1 MVIVL
6 LAALAYGGFW
16 MLAGSRAYVHGESQ
30 WTKAQKQAIIQ
41 LLEYAKTGDNAH
53 MDAYRE
59 AIAVTLGDRRARLEL
74 DTSNPDYEV
83 VREGFRAGRNHP
95 DDISLLIDL
104 FEWSRGVPAFDRAV
118 EIWMRADGLI
128 DELLETGRELER
140 AVASHGPGTPEAGAV
155 VARVIALDERLTEVE
170 QDFADAMSRLSRQLV
185 TVLSFAIVLTA
196 AFLLLAGNLFA
207 YRLLRTAVVS
217 ERALRES
224 EERYRALVDQSQV
237 GMWQLDGAG
246 RVSFFNPAMRQL
258 LNLGESTVT
267 EGVPME
273 EFVGPAARDNVRSQ
287 RRQWEQGSSTTGEIE
302 VVMEGGRSRQ
312 MLVHGA
318 PVILDDGSLHGHVG
332 TCVDITDRKRAEKR
346 LRHQAYHD
354 PLTGLPNRLLFMDR
368 LEMALRRARRS
379 EMTLAVFFV
388 DLDRFKVVNDSIG
401 HGAGDRLLCE
411 AARRLVGVMREK
423 DTVARFGGDEFS
435 VIVED
440 IGHDGAA
447 VNAARRIIEAMR
459 PEFTVERFRARIGAS
474 VGIAMPSRPE
484 DEPSDLLRFADIAM
498 YVAKRAGGNTWH
510 VFDPEHDAQEEARLQ
525 LESEIWA
532 ATERD
537 ELVVHYQPIVN
548 VHTNRA
554 VALEALV
561 RWQHPERGLLS
572 PAEFI
577 GVAEETGAITRIGHW
592 VTQRACRDLAL
603 LRERFGAAA
612 PDCVTV
618 NISDVEFRLGDPAG
632 WVVPLLQ
639 ETRLPAESLCF
650 EVTETM
656 LMRDPGAI
664 RKLEGLGCLI
674 AIDDFGTGYASL
686 GMLREARF
694 RVLKIDRTFIMGLPD
709 SNEDVAVVE
718 AVTRLGRRLDMRV
731 IAEGVETQAQLDAVL
746 ELGCG
751 LVQGHLFSRAVP
763 LDELLEH
770 PDRFKESAG

>member
-16 MLAGSRAYVHGESQ
+16 VLAGSRAYVHGESQ
-30 WTKAQKQAIIQ
+30 WTKAQKQAVIQ
-41 LLEYAKTGDNAH
+41 LLEYAKTGDDAY

-59 AIAVTLGDRRARLEL
+59 AIGVTLGDRRARLEL
-74 DTSNPDYEV
+74 DTPNPDYEV

-95 DDISLLIDL
+95 DDVSLLIDL
-104 FEWSRGVPAFDRAV
+104 FEWGRGVPAFDRAV
-118 EIWMRADGLI
+118 DIWIRADGLI
-128 DELLETGRELER
+128 DELLETGRELEQ
-140 AVASHGPGTPEAGAV
+140 AVAIHGPGAPEVGAV
-155 VARVIALDERLTEVE
+155 VARVITLDERLTEVE
-170 QDFADAMSRLSRQLV
+170 QDFADAMSSLSRQLV
-185 TVLSFAIVLTA
+185 TVLSLAIVLTA
-196 AFLLLAGNLFA
+196 VFLLLAGNLFA
-207 YRLLRTAVVS
+207 GRLLRTAVAS

-237 GMWQLDGAG
+237 GMWQLDAAG
-246 RVSFFNPAMRQL
+246 KVSFFNPAMRQL
-258 LNLGESTVT
+258 LNLGANTAT

-273 EFVGPAARDNVRSQ
+273 EFVGPAARDTVRSQ
-287 RRQWEQGSSTTGEIE
+287 RRLWEQGSSTTDEIE
-302 VVMEGGRSRQ
+302 LVIDGGQNRQ
-312 MLVHGA
+312 VLVHGA

-332 TCVDITDRKRAEKR
+332 TCVDITDRKHAEKR

-411 AARRLVGVMREK
+411 AARRLVGVMRDK

-440 IGHDGAA
+440 IEDEGAA
-447 VNAARRIIEAMR
+447 VNVARRITEAMA
-459 PEFTVERFRARIGAS
+459 PKFTVERFRARVGAS
-474 VGIAMPSRPE
+474 VGIALPSGPE
-484 DEPSDLLRFADIAM
+484 DESSDLLRFADIAM
-498 YVAKRAGGNTWH
+498 YVAKRAGGNDWH

-532 ATERD
+532 ATEHD
-537 ELVVHYQPIVN
+537 ELLVHYQPIVN
-548 VHTNRA
+548 VHTNRV

-561 RWQHPERGLLS
+561 RWRHPERGLLS

-577 GVAEETGAITRIGHW
+577 GVAEETGAITRIGRW
-592 VTQRACRDLAL
+592 VTERACRDLAL
-603 LRERFGAAA
+603 LCERFGAAA

-632 WVVPLLQ
+632 WVVPLL
-639 ETRLPAESLCF
+639 EEARLPAESICF

-664 RKLEGLGCLI
+664 RRLEGQGCLI

-686 GMLREARF
+686 SMLREVRF
-694 RVLKIDRTFIMGLPD
+694 NALKIDRTFVMGLPD

-718 AVTRLGRRLDMRV
+718 AVTHLGRRLDMRV
-731 IAEGVETQAQLDAVL
+731 IAEGVETQAQVESLL

-751 LVQGHLFSRAVP
+751 LVQGHLFSRALP
-763 LDELLEH
+763 LEDLLKTPGLFRE
-770 PDRFKESAG
+770 RAG